1 MSDQATSRETKRTR
15 LKSDTSQC
23 PSLDTSKLPS
33 ELKVLGVP
41 FRVEVTK
48 VDEGVAGETLGL
60 YRRIQIDQDLDIR
73 RCWTTLLHEWV
84 HAVLYA
90 NGVANVLPD
99 EVEEIIAQT
108 FEHALE
114 EMLLQIG
121 PQVMAHLREDK

>member
-1 MSDQATSRETKRTR
+1 M
-15 LKSDTSQC
+15 
-23 PSLDTSKLPS
+23 
-33 ELKVLGVP
+33 GVP

-48 VDEGVAGETLGL
+48 VNEGVAGETLGF
-60 YRRIQIDQDLDIR
+60 YRRIQIDQDLDSR

-84 HAVLYA
+84 HAVLYV
-90 NGVANVLPD
+90 NGVANVLGD

-121 PQVMAHLREDK
+121 PEVLAQLKEDK